1 MMIRA
6 LHNIIKRE
14 ALGVILVFVVG
25 MFLATGCKPK
35 LPEYVAVEYEALP
48 ETIQFSIHVKP
59 ILSDKCYTCHGP
71 DENARKSD
79 LRFDTADG
87 LYKKSINGNRAFVG
101 GNLKKSESIQRI
113 LSEDPA
119 DIMPPEDAHLA
130 LSTREKAILIKWV
143 EQGAKWKKH
152 WAFIAPQKSEL
163 PTVNESWKTN
173 NEIDTF
179 IYEKLAQNDLKPS
192 EKANKEQLLRR
203 LSIDLTGLPP
213 TLSEINDFLNDSS
226 EKAYEILVDRL
237 INSEAYAERMTLEW
251 LDLARYSDSH
261 GYHADGL
268 RIMWPWR
275 DWVIDAFKN
284 NKPYNEFV
292 IEQVAGDLIENATKE
307 QILATGFNRNHPMTA
322 EGGAIDEEYRIDYV
336 TNRTNTFGTA
346 FLGLTMECA
355 KCHDHKFDPIS
366 QENYFE
372 LFAFF
377 NNNRELGVTSEDGNF
392 GPLLLLSKDAED
404 IEIAKITRKID
415 SIEKLQLAE
424 KEVLL
429 AVPNY
434 SESDLF
440 KKAEPYLHHDF
451 EKVTET
457 KNFHYLDDTKTT
469 KIGKKVALKD
479 GFIGQAP
486 NFNNQFDVIELT
498 GKDNFQLSDA
508 FSVSVWVSPTKRA
521 NEGATSTII
530 GNSSTKGELYK
541 GWDLHLDNTGILSA
555 RLISVLPNNY
565 LHIKSEEAIPLNE
578 WTHILMT
585 YDGSTH
591 AAGLK
596 YYINGKE
603 TRFNIEYDRLYKNI
617 NPKYPHKKVMI
628 GKSPRGFT
636 GDNGIY
642 IGLIDQLSMF
652 DLEVLPKEVASI
664 YTQSKEGK
672 KPVVWT
678 PIDADFLRL
687 TSELRQLQ
695 LDRVKIIEPIQE
707 MMVMEE
713 MESQRKTF
721 ILERGEYDKPTTEVH
736 RAAPGDILEFSEDYP
751 KNRLGLSQ
759 WLFNRDNPLT
769 ARVAVNRYW
778 QMIFGRGLVST
789 TNDFGNQGSIPTH
802 PELLDWLAVEFRDS
816 GWDTRALIRKMV
828 MSNTYTQSSKTS
840 LELAE
845 FDPDNELLAR
855 APSYRLQA
863 EFIRNNALASS
874 GLINR
879 KVGGES
885 VKPYQPEGLWIA
897 GNFSQA
903 LAKYVQD
910 HDKKQYRRT
919 MYTFI
924 KRTAPP
930 PYMTIFDMPTRDICM
945 VSRESTNTPLQAL
958 SLLNDPQFVQA
969 AKAMAVRMKKEG
981 GEQINEQLEIGFQM
995 AVSRK
1000 PNKKELQILNDLY
1013 KQEFSKFEASKENAL
1028 AYLAVGDY
1036 KVPNEYQPSEMATL
1050 TLVANTLLNMD
1061 EMYTKR

>member
-1 MMIRA
+1 MQLKQIYKTKSVQ
-6 LHNIIKRE
+6 LI
-14 ALGVILVFVVG
+14 ILVLGLLLFSN
-25 MFLATGCKPK
+25 CKQK
-35 LPEYVAVEYEALP
+35 LPEYIELAYEMLP
-48 ETIQFSIHVKP
+48 ETVQYSIHVKP
-59 ILSDKCYTCHGP
+59 ILSDKCFSCHGP
-71 DENARKSD
+71 DENSRKSN
-79 LRFDTADG
+79 LRFDTAEG

-113 LSEDPA
+113 LSKNPA
-119 DIMPPEDAHLA
+119 YIMPPEDAHIS
-130 LSTREKAILIKWV
+130 LSPREKSILIKWV
-143 EQGAKWKKH
+143 QQGAKWEKH
-152 WAFIAPQKSEL
+152 WAFIAPQKPKL
-163 PTVNESWKTN
+163 PAVNKGWQTN
-173 NEIDTF
+173 NEIDNF
-179 IYEKLAQNDLKPS
+179 IYEKLAQNDLNPLG
-192 EKANKEQLLRR
+192 KANKEQLVRR

-213 TLSEINDFLNDSS
+213 TLSEINNFLNDTS
-226 EKAYEILVDRL
+226 ENAYKKIVDRL
-237 INSEAYAERMTLEW
+237 INSDAYAERMTLEW
-251 LDLARYSDSH
+251 LDVARYSDSH

-284 NKPYNEFV
+284 NKPYDEFV
-292 IEQVAGDLIENATKE
+292 IEQIAGDLIENATKE

-322 EGGAIDEEYRIDYV
+322 EGGAIDEEFRIDYV

-377 NNNRELGVTSEDGNF
+377 NNNRELGMTFEDGNF
-392 GPLLLLSKDAED
+392 GPLLLLSKEVED
-404 IEIAKITRKID
+404 IEIAKVSRKID
-415 SIEKLQLAE
+415 SIEKLQLAK

-429 AVPNY
+429 SISDY
-434 SESDLF
+434 SESTSF
-440 KKAEPYLHHDF
+440 KQAAPYLHHDF
-451 EKVTET
+451 EKVTQTE
-457 KNFHYLDDTKTT
+457 KFNYLDDTKTT

-486 NFNNQFDVIELT
+486 NFDNQYDLIELT
-498 GKDNFQLSDA
+498 GKEHFQLSDQ
-508 FSVSVWVSPTKRA
+508 FSVSVWVSPTKLA
-521 NEGATSTII
+521 NEGTTSTII
-530 GNSSTKGELYK
+530 GNSSIKGELYK
-541 GWDLHLDNTGILSA
+541 GWDLHLDNTGKLSA
-555 RLISVLPNNY
+555 RIISVLPNNY
-565 LHIKSEEAIPLNE
+565 IHIKSEKAIPLNE

-591 AAGLK
+591 ATGLNF
-596 YYINGKE
+596 YVNGKE
-603 TRFNIEYDRLYKNI
+603 TPFNVEYDRLYKNI
-617 NPKYPHKKVMI
+617 NPKRTKNIML
-628 GKSPRGFT
+628 GKSPRGQS

-652 DLEVLPKEVASI
+652 DVEILPKEVLGV

-678 PIDADFLRL
+678 PNDADFLHL

-695 LDRVKIIEPIQE
+695 LDRVKIVEPILE

-713 MESQRKTF
+713 MEPQRKTF

-958 SLLNDPQFVQA
+958 SLLNDPQFVEA
-969 AKAMAVRMKKEG
+969 AKALAVRMKKEG
-981 GEQINEQLEIGFQM
+981 GEQINAQLEIGFQM

-1013 KQEFSKFEASKENAL
+1013 KQEFSNFQKSKENAL

-1036 KVPNEYQPSEMATL
+1036 KVPNEYQLSEMATL

>member
-1 MMIRA
+1 MQLKQTYKTIN
-6 LHNIIKRE
+6 LQLIT
-14 ALGVILVFVVG
+14 LFVG
-25 MFLATGCKPK
+25 LLLLTNCKQK
-35 LPEYVAVEYEALP
+35 LPEYIKVTYETLP
-48 ETIQFSIHVKP
+48 ETVQFSIHVKP

-71 DENARKSD
+71 DEDARKSG
-79 LRFDTADG
+79 LRFDTEEG
-87 LYKKSINGNRAFVG
+87 LYEKSINGNRAFVG
-101 GNLKKSESIQRI
+101 GSLKNSESIERI

-119 DIMPPEDAHLA
+119 FIMPPDDAHLA
-130 LSTREKAILIKWV
+130 LSSREKSILIKWV
-143 EQGAKWKKH
+143 RQGAKWEKH
-152 WAFIAPQKSEL
+152 WAFIAPQKPEL
-163 PTVNESWKTN
+163 PIVNELWKTN
-173 NEIDTF
+173 NEIDNF
-179 IYEKLAQNDLKPS
+179 IYEKLAQNDLNPS
-192 EKANKEQLLRR
+192 KKASKEQLLRR

-213 TLSEINDFLNDSS
+213 TLSEINNFLNDTSNR
-226 EKAYEILVDRL
+226 AYEKIVDRL
-237 INSEAYAERMTLEW
+237 INSDAYAERMTLEW
-251 LDLARYSDSH
+251 LDVARYSDSH

-275 DWVIDAFKN
+275 DWVIAAFKN
-284 NKPYNEFV
+284 NKPYDEFV
-292 IEQVAGDLIENATKE
+292 LEQIAGDLIENATKE

-322 EGGAIDEEYRIDYV
+322 EGGAIDEEFRIDYV

-377 NNNRELGVTSEDGNF
+377 NNNRELGMTFEDGNF
-392 GPLLLLSKDAED
+392 GPLMLLSKESED
-404 IEIAKITRKID
+404 IEIAKKTQKID
-415 SIEKLQLAE
+415 SIEKLQLA
-424 KEVLL
+424 KKADLL
-429 AVPNY
+429 AVSNY
-434 SESDLF
+434 SESALF
-440 KKAEPYLHHDF
+440 KQVAPYLHHDF
-451 EKVTET
+451 DKVTET
-457 KNFHYLDDTKTT
+457 EKFNYLDDIKTT
-469 KIGKKVALKD
+469 IIGKKVELKD
-479 GFIGQAP
+479 GFLGQAP
-486 NFNNQFDVIELT
+486 NFDNQYDLIELT
-498 GKDNFQLSDA
+498 GKEHFQLSDA
-508 FSVSVWVSPTKRA
+508 FSVSIWVSPAKRA
-521 NEGATSTII
+521 NEGTTSTII
-530 GNSSTKGELYK
+530 GNSSIKGELYK
-541 GWDLHLDNTGILSA
+541 GWDLHIDNNGILSA
-555 RLISVLPNNY
+555 RIISVLPNNY
-565 LHIKSEEAIPLNE
+565 IHIKSEETIPLNE
-578 WTHILMT
+578 WSHILMT

-591 AAGLK
+591 AAGLNF
-596 YYINGKE
+596 YINGKE
-603 TRFNIEYDRLYKNI
+603 TPFNIAYDRLYKNI
-617 NPKYPHKKVMI
+617 NPKRTKNIMI
-628 GKSPRGFT
+628 GKSPRGQS

-642 IGLIDQLSMF
+642 IGRIDQLSMF
-652 DLEVLPKEVASI
+652 DVEILPKEVTNI

-678 PIDADFLRL
+678 PSDADFLHL

-695 LDRVKIIEPIQE
+695 LDRVKIVEPILE

-713 MESQRKTF
+713 MEPQRKTF

-736 RAAPGDILEFSEDYP
+736 RAAPGDILEFSDDYP

-759 WLFNRDNPLT
+759 WLFNHDNPLT

-816 GWDTRALIRKMV
+816 EWDTRALIRKMV

-840 LELAE
+840 LELLE
-845 FDPDNELLAR
+845 IDPENKLLAR

-910 HDKKQYRRT
+910 HDEKQYRRT
-919 MYTFI
+919 MYTFV

-930 PYMTIFDMPTRDICM
+930 PYMTIFDMPTRDICI

-958 SLLNDPQFVQA
+958 SLLNDPQFVEA
-969 AKAMAVRMKKEG
+969 AKALAVRMKKEG
-981 GEQINEQLEIGFQM
+981 GAQIKEQLKIGFQM

-1000 PNKKELQILNDLY
+1000 PNEKELQILNDLY
-1013 KQEFSKFEASKENAL
+1013 IQEFSKFEKSKENAL